1 MSRAPSQV
9 VVTEAMIATHGP
21 FIWEH
26 SNNVQTRHGDPVRL
40 LDLNL
45 ARKDRGMTDQ
55 EMAETLGLEREQ
67 VRQIRVM
74 LEARNYNRRHY
85 SRLYDLGGNRRY
97 RGEIKAADTRD
108 PAGKRSSAV
117 PEK

>member
-1 MSRAPSQV
+1 MSRAPSTSQI

-26 SNNVQTRHGDPVRL
+26 SNNVQTRHGDAVRL
-40 LDLNL
+40 LDLAL

-85 SRLYDLGGNRRY
+85 SRLYDLGGNRRF
-97 RGEIKAADTRD
+97 RGEVEAADTRD
-108 PAGKRSSAV
+108 PAGKRSSTS
-117 PEK
+117 